1 MRKGLM
7 AAVAAGCLFGQEP
20 TIRVDVQQVLVPVVV
35 TDKKGH
41 HVSGLKAAD
50 FQVFEDGVR
59 QDIAAFT
66 TDRPEAATSGARQTF
81 VICIDTLH
89 ASPANAARVRQALE
103 SLFEGERP
111 AGAQYVLIGIGRQL
125 QVLQPATVNPAE
137 VREDSQRGVAE
148 CRGRYGLGG
157 AGGRGA
163 EHPPAAMDEFCNRCA
178 CSNGARSCD
187 SEIDTLKQTLDGEAE
202 RWNAPLNGLAG
213 QFKSVVE
220 ELAKLP
226 TGRTLILVSDGFNLD
241 AKREF
246 YAAVTAYLPERAQF
260 KLDDASHSEPFHEA
274 LKVAASATFPFTI
287 DSRTP
292 GSTPSNPGGGP
303 TDATTSGMGPD
314 GSSDPL
320 GTNRRPR
327 NASPVGAMPRTVT
340 ASHLEESASMREA
353 AQVTGGVYFHES
365 GEMLKQLRSAV
376 SDGREYYVLA
386 YAPKKRPRRQVSHHH
401 GRAGRQETHGAGE
414 GRLLG
419 GVERSGDAR
428 KRFLCLSG
436 NLGRAFAP
444 ALRS

>member
-7 AAVAAGCLFGQEP
+7 AAVAAGCLLAQEP

-41 HVSGLKAAD
+41 HVSGLKSSD

-66 TDRPEAATSGARQTF
+66 TDRPEAATAGARQTF
-81 VICIDTLH
+81 VICIDMLH

-125 QVLQPATVNPAE
+125 QVLQAATANPAE
-137 VREDSQRGVAE
+137 VLVKIRSAAWQNAMGGMDSVA
-148 CRGRYGLGG
+148 L
-157 AGGRGA
+157 AA
-163 EHPPAAMDEFCNRCA
+163 EVRNVRRRLDEFCVRCA

-187 SEIDTLKQTLDGEAE
+187 SEVDTLKQTVDGEAE

-246 YAAVTAYLPERAQF
+246 YGAVAAYLPDRAQF
-260 KLDDASHSEPFHEA
+260 KVDDASHSEPFHEA
-274 LKVAASATFPFTI
+274 LKVAAERNVSIYTI

-292 GSTPSNPGGGP
+292 GNAPPNPGAGP
-303 TDATTSGMGPD
+303 TDATTSGMGPG
-314 GSSDPL
+314 GSLDAL

-327 NASPVGAMPRTVT
+327 NSSPVGSMPQTMS
-340 ASHLEESASMREA
+340 ASRLEESAAMREA
-353 AQVTGGVYFHES
+353 SQSTGGVYFHDS

-386 YAPKKRPRRQVSHHH
+386 YVPKNGAHDGKYRTITVEPGDKKLTV
-401 GRAGRQETHGAGE
+401 RAKAGYWADGA
-414 GRLLG
+414 
-419 GVERSGDAR
+419 AQ
-428 KRFLCLSG
+428 
-436 NLGRAFAP
+436 
-444 ALRS
+444 